1 MGAGLYHQLNFKV
14 IKFLKLS
21 STAFRGSGQSA
32 SSTVRNMSN
41 LKGNTMKTRAL
52 VTSLIALATGPA
64 FAAGHAAVS
73 GYALANDGATLVVM
87 SDVNAPG
94 EVMTYSLASPLSAI
108 AWRPVTGELLGFSD
122 GMIAVIDP
130 MSGEMTDL
138 GASFM
143 DGAMI
148 GDGKMVAFDF
158 NNKIDAVRAVTSA
171 GDNLVYFPEG
181 FGDNDERAGSV
192 RRFTD
197 LAYSDDD
204 AMADKTPMIFAN
216 AYTNAINGETAGAT
230 FQYALDAET
239 DTLVSLANN
248 AGTLKTIGKITVDG
262 AAVDLAPMGGFDIV
276 SSKEGENM
284 ALAILQMEGAGSA
297 GLYEIDLETGAST
310 MKADLKMGGITG
322 FATSLGK

>member
-1 MGAGLYHQLNFKV
+1 
-14 IKFLKLS
+14 
-21 STAFRGSGQSA
+21 
-32 SSTVRNMSN
+32 
-41 LKGNTMKTRAL
+41 

-64 FAAGHAAVS
+64 FAAGHASVS

-87 SDVNAPG
+87 TDVNAP
-94 EVMTYSLASPLSAI
+94 EDVMTYDLSSSLSAI

-122 GMIAVIDP
+122 GMIALIDP
-130 MSGEMTDL
+130 MTGEMTDL

-143 DGAMI
+143 DDALI

-197 LAYSDDD
+197 LAYAEGDS
-204 AMADKTPMIFAN
+204 MVGTTPMIFAN
-216 AYTNAINGETAGAT
+216 AYTNAINGDTAGAT

-239 DTLVSLANN
+239 DALVSLANN
-248 AGTLKTIGKITVDG
+248 AGTLDTIGKITIDG
-262 AAVDLAPMGGFDIV
+262 AEVDLAPIGGFDIV
-276 SSKEGENM
+276 SAAEGENM
-284 ALAILQMEGAGSA
+284 ALAILQMEGADSA
-297 GLYEIDLETGAST
+297 GLYEIDLETGAAT
-310 MKADLKMGGITG
+310 IKADLGMGGITG
-322 FATSLGK
+322 FAASLGM